1 MTETLEPALPAA
13 LPRHPRRL
21 SRGAWSWSFFE
32 AARNPYVLLITIYV
46 FMPYF
51 ATVMVGDPVRG
62 QALVAS
68 YGKWAGWIVA
78 FTAPVLGASI
88 DRMGSRKPM
97 LGLIV
102 GLMVPAIYA
111 LWWARPDGSGLSIGA
126 VVALAVFINVLV
138 SYSEVVHNSM
148 LPRAAGQQAAEASGL
163 ALAFGCAASV
173 VMLLFV
179 LWAFALPGATQWG
192 FVPDQPLFG
201 LDRSTHETD
210 RIVGPIVAVFLAI
223 GVLPIFLFTPD
234 APRGVGVLPALRGG
248 LSDLG
253 GLVRKLRSNRD
264 ASIFLLSRMFYAD
277 GKTAL
282 LIFGGVYAAGVMQWA
297 VLEMLAFGVVLSIF
311 AVLGGFLGGWMDRW
325 CGPKRAVQIE
335 IGASA
340 VFLIGQLGMARD
352 RILYLWEFD
361 TTLPPLWN
369 GPMFRTAPE
378 VTYLLLG
385 IGVSIFVTAAYA
397 SSRTLLTRLTPAAES
412 GSYFGLYA
420 LSGTATMWL
429 GPTLVQGVTEATGT
443 QQAGFGSVAILLL
456 LGFVGLFFVK
466 GGGRSSVT
474 PEA

>member
-13 LPRHPRRL
+13 LPRHPERL
-21 SRGAWSWSFFE
+21 SRGAASWAFFE

-51 ATVMVGDPVRG
+51 ATVMVGDPVQG

-78 FTAPVLGASI
+78 FTAPILGASI

-102 GLMVPAIYA
+102 GLMIPAIYA
-111 LWWARPDGSGLSIGA
+111 LWWARPDGSGLSVGA

-148 LPRAAGQQAAEASGL
+148 LPRAAGSKAAEASGL
-163 ALAFGCAASV
+163 ALALGCGSSV

-179 LWAFALPGATQWG
+179 LWAFALPGVTEWS

-201 LDRSTHETD
+201 LDRGSHEPD
-210 RIVGPIVAVFLAI
+210 RIVGPMVAVFLAI

-234 APRGVGVLPALRGG
+234 APRGAGVLAALRGG
-248 LSDLG
+248 VGDLRSLIG
-253 GLVRKLRSNRD
+253 KLRTNRD
-264 ASIFLLSRMFYAD
+264 AAVFLLARMFYAD

-282 LIFGGVYAAGVMQWA
+282 LIFGGVYAAGVMRWA
-297 VLEMLAFGVVLSIF
+297 ALEMLAFGVVLSIF
-311 AVLGGFLGGWMDRW
+311 AVFGGFLGGWMDRAF
-325 CGPKRAVQIE
+325 GPKRAVQIE
-335 IGASA
+335 IGATTL
-340 VFLIGQLGMARD
+340 FLFGQLGMARD
-352 RILYLWEFD
+352 RILYLWPAEAPAAVWD
-361 TTLPPLWN
+361 API
-369 GPMFRTAPE
+369 FRTAPE
-378 VTYLLLG
+378 LIYLLLG
-385 IGVSIFVTAAYA
+385 VGVAIFVTAAYA

-429 GPTLVQGVTEATGT
+429 GPMLVQGVTEAAGT
-443 QQAGFGSVAILLL
+443 QQAGFGSVAVLLL
-456 LGFVGLFFVK
+456 LGFIGLCFVR
-466 GGGRSSVT
+466 GGGRSSIP
-474 PEA
+474 PER